1 MDSVTRRRL
10 LNFSRR
16 WGLGGDEVMET
27 VLGCKNSTGMGGN
40 GETFH
45 GDGVGMGQ
53 FILLVQLLTSDAI

>member
-1 MDSVTRRRL
+1 MD
-10 LNFSRR
+10 
-16 WGLGGDEVMET
+16 T

-53 FILLVQLLTSDAI
+53 FILLVQLLTSDAIQCKAKQTVLYQYVWNVNVE